1 VPPIV
6 GRDSELAVV
15 DVFLDDRRTRAL
27 TIVGDA
33 GIGKT
38 TLWEEAVSRARGDGA
53 LVLVSRPSEPEA
65 RLSFAG
71 LTDLLAGVEQD
82 VFAVLPAPQREALDV
97 VLLRAETT
105 RPAEPRLVGT
115 AVLSLLR
122 ELAAER
128 EVVVAVDDVHWLDLP
143 SAAALEFAVRR
154 LADEPVR
161 LLVSVR
167 SEAERAPRLGIDHRA
182 RRLELGPLSAAGLH
196 RIVADALGTTFPR
209 PTIVRIAHASAGNP
223 LYALEI
229 ARLLTGSDRSPRT
242 GVVPVP
248 EDLRSLVAGRV
259 ASLPART
266 QAALLR
272 ASALARPDLT
282 LVDARALGA
291 AEQAGLVRVGPD
303 RRVEFVHPLF
313 ASAVYSAAPLSR
325 RAEVHRALAAEVSD
339 QEERA
344 RHLALASD
352 GPDATVAREVELAA
366 RKARLRGAPAA
377 AAEMSA
383 LALTLLPA
391 GSPQADELRL
401 ELAEQLLLASDYQGA
416 AELLEQL
423 RAELG
428 PGDLRARTSVL
439 LSEIEFWR
447 RGESV
452 AAALAEEALRDA
464 RDPLIRAR
472 CHVAVAMHAGTVDLP
487 KAAAS
492 ARSALALLDELPDP
506 DPGLV
511 AAALGARVRAD
522 LFLGDGFDAAAAE
535 RALALETPAPPAEVD
550 NRIAFK
556 LGQWL
561 RYVDDLDGAR
571 ARLAEAEQAAHDE
584 GDESS
589 LANILLNRMVVETW
603 SGEWSRAAE
612 LAERMH
618 DAFEQL
624 GVESEGAGPWRI
636 YVDAHAGRL
645 EAVRAAAERAR
656 PSEPIV
662 TMIWN
667 RCLGLAELAAGE
679 TEAADRHLTEVVAEL
694 ERVDFREPAIWR
706 VEGDAIEAAVGVGDL
721 ARAEA
726 LLARFAERAARS
738 GIPWSLAV
746 SSRCKGLL
754 LAARGELAEAA
765 EALERALVEH
775 DRCPS
780 PFARARTLLVQGRV
794 LRRLKRKRESR
805 ASLDAALAIFR
816 RLGAVAWADR
826 TESELERVVVR
837 SAPRDLSATEL
848 RIAQLAASGLTNQ
861 AIAGEVFITRKAVE
875 ANLARAYRKLGIRS
889 RAQLARA
896 LDAREVSP

>member
-1 VPPIV
+1 
-6 GRDSELAVV
+6 
-15 DVFLDDRRTRAL
+15 
-27 TIVGDA
+27 
-33 GIGKT
+33 
-38 TLWEEAVSRARGDGA
+38 
-53 LVLVSRPSEPEA
+53 
-65 RLSFAG
+65 
-71 LTDLLAGVEQD
+71 
-82 VFAVLPAPQREALDV
+82 
-97 VLLRAETT
+97 
-105 RPAEPRLVGT
+105 
-115 AVLSLLR
+115 
-122 ELAAER
+122 
-128 EVVVAVDDVHWLDLP
+128 
-143 SAAALEFAVRR
+143 
-154 LADEPVR
+154 
-161 LLVSVR
+161 
-167 SEAERAPRLGIDHRA
+167 
-182 RRLELGPLSAAGLH
+182 
-196 RIVADALGTTFPR
+196 
-209 PTIVRIAHASAGNP
+209 
-223 LYALEI
+223 
-229 ARLLTGSDRSPRT
+229 
-242 GVVPVP
+242 
-248 EDLRSLVAGRV
+248 
-259 ASLPART
+259 
-266 QAALLR
+266 
-272 ASALARPDLT
+272 
-282 LVDARALGA
+282 
-291 AEQAGLVRVGPD
+291 
-303 RRVEFVHPLF
+303 
-313 ASAVYSAAPLSR
+313 
-325 RAEVHRALAAEVSD
+325 
-339 QEERA
+339 
-344 RHLALASD
+344 
-352 GPDATVAREVELAA
+352 
-366 RKARLRGAPAA
+366 
-377 AAEMSA
+377 
-383 LALTLLPA
+383 
-391 GSPQADELRL
+391 
-401 ELAEQLLLASDYQGA
+401 
-416 AELLEQL
+416 
-423 RAELG
+423 
-428 PGDLRARTSVL
+428 
-439 LSEIEFWR
+439 
-447 RGESV
+447 
-452 AAALAEEALRDA
+452 
-464 RDPLIRAR
+464 
-472 CHVAVAMHAGTVDLP
+472 
-487 KAAAS
+487 
-492 ARSALALLDELPDP
+492 
-506 DPGLV
+506 
-511 AAALGARVRAD
+511 VRAD